1 MHQWREQ
8 LPDLVDAFLSFKA
21 HGPCVSEPEDAGRWQ
36 IEVVNIESMYQ
47 I

>member
-1 MHQWREQ
+1 MHQWRAQ
-8 LPDLVDAFLSFKA
+8 LLDLIDAFLSFKA
-21 HGPCVSEPEDAGRWQ
+21 HGPRVSDPEDAGRWQ